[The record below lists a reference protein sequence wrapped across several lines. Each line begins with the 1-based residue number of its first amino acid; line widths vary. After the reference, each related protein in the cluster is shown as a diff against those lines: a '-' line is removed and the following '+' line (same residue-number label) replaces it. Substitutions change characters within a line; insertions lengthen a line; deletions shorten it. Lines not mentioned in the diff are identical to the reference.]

1 MHSGMGVEQEI
12 RKYIVEDILYGDGEK
27 LSEDTSFQESGILD
41 SMGFLSLITF
51 VEEKYGIQIKDRE
64 IVPENFDSLQKIT
77 GFVEQ
82 KLEKYSDA

>member
-1 MHSGMGVEQEI
+1 MSIEQEI
-12 RKYIVEDILYGDGEK
+12 RQYIVEDVLFGDGKK
-27 LSEDTSFQESGILD
+27 LQRDTSFQESGILD

-51 VEEKYGIQIKDRE
+51 VEEKYAIQIKDRE
-64 IVPENFDSLQKIT
+64 IIPENFDSLHKIA

>member
-1 MHSGMGVEQEI
+1 MGVEQEI

-51 VEEKYGIQIKDRE
+51 VEEKYAIQIKDRE
-64 IVPENFDSLQKIT
+64 IIPENFDSLHKIA